1 MPHLLV
7 EGPAAFRRAS
17 HMTTVLFVGIPTEEA
32 LRLEIAIGASGADIT
47 LIHLAEVQ
55 IPDGVDRRR
64 AVAVLS
70 GLSAIDL
77 PSRVEAA
84 FGLSLPV
91 MVLMPGLVTG
101 DVDVSRGN
109 VDFCFPPFDAE
120 EFAVRIGML
129 VARSGGDHPANVV
142 QQGEIRIDLDRYEVT
157 ISGRKVDLTF
167 KEYELLRVLASNPGH
182 VYSREALLQTVWAY
196 DYYGGTRTVDVHIR
210 RLRSKINDVE
220 HRFIETVWNVG
231 YRFKAT
237 DT

>member
-1 MPHLLV
+1 MI
-7 EGPAAFRRAS
+7 
-17 HMTTVLFVGIPTEEA
+17 TVLFVGIQNDEVG
-32 LRLEIAIGASGADIT
+32 RLEVAIRASGVDIT
-47 LIHLAEVQ
+47 PVRLTEVRV
-55 IPDGVDRRR
+55 PDGVDRRH

-70 GLSAIDL
+70 GASGIELR
-77 PSRVEAA
+77 SRVETA

-91 MVLMPGLVTG
+91 MVLMPGVTAG
-101 DVDVSRGN
+101 DVDVSRGL
-109 VDFCFPPFDAE
+109 VDFCFPPFRAE
-120 EFAVRIGML
+120 EFAVRIGIL
-129 VARSGGDHPANVV
+129 VARSGGDDSANVV

-157 ISGRKVDLTF
+157 VTGRKVDLTF

-231 YRFKAT
+231 YRFRASET
-237 DT
+237 